1 MKIVKEIIEEMKNN
15 NIEMVLD
22 EKWGFDHGNFN
33 ITKLLFPE
41 GNIPVVSLSLKS
53 DFDIK

>member
-1 MKIVKEIIEEMKNN
+1 MKNN